1 MLQNSPIIPYIPAS
15 DLARARQFY
24 EEVIGFK
31 PSQEVNGGIV
41 YRCGNGTE
49 VFLYVSQG
57 AGTSKASQAF
67 FPVKD
72 IKAEMTELRSRG
84 LEFEHYDVP
93 GMTMEDDI
101 MTGGGAMAAWFKDS
115 EGNIMAIVQSI

>member
-49 VFLYVSQG
+49 VFLYASQG

-67 FPVKD
+67 FPVTD

-93 GMTMEDDI
+93 GMKMEDDI
-101 MTGGGAMAAWFKDS
+101 MIGGGAMAAWFKDS
-115 EGNIMAIVQSI
+115 EGNIMAIVQSV

>member
-15 DLARARQFY
+15 ELARARKFY
-24 EEVIGFK
+24 EEVIGFT
-31 PSQEVNGGIV
+31 PSQEVNGGVV

-93 GMTMEDDI
+93 GMKMEDDI

-115 EGNIMAIVQSI
+115 EGNIMAIVQSV

>member
-15 DLARARQFY
+15 DLVRARKFY

-57 AGTSKASQAF
+57 AGTSQASQAF
-67 FPVKD
+67 FPVTD

-84 LEFEHYDVP
+84 LEFEHYDAP
-93 GMTMEDDI
+93 GMKMEDDI

-115 EGNIMAIVQSI
+115 EGNIMAIVQSV

>member
-1 MLQNSPIIPYIPAS
+1 MLQNSPIIPYIPATN
-15 DLARARQFY
+15 LARARKFY

-41 YRCGNGTE
+41 YRCGSGTE

-84 LEFEHYDVP
+84 LEFEHYDFP
-93 GMTMEDDI
+93 GMKMEDDI
-101 MTGGGAMAAWFKDS
+101 MIGGGAMAAWFKDS
-115 EGNIMAIVQSI
+115 EGNIMAIIQSI

>member
-49 VFLYVSQG
+49 VFMYVSQG

-93 GMTMEDDI
+93 GMKMEDDI

-115 EGNIMAIVQSI
+115 EGNIMAIVQSV

>member
-57 AGTSKASQAF
+57 AGSSRASQAF

-84 LEFEHYDVP
+84 LEFEHYDFP
-93 GMTMEDDI
+93 GMKMEDDI

-115 EGNIMAIVQSI
+115 EGNIMAIVQSV

>member
-1 MLQNSPIIPYIPAS
+1 MLQKSPIIPYIPAS
-15 DLARARQFY
+15 DLARARKFY
-24 EEVIGFK
+24 EEVIGFT
-31 PSQEVNGGIV
+31 PSLEVNGGIV

-72 IKAEMTELRSRG
+72 IKAEMSELRSRG
-84 LEFEHYDVP
+84 LEFEHYDFP

-101 MTGGGAMAAWFKDS
+101 MTGGGAMAAWFRDS
-115 EGNIMAIVQSI
+115 EGNIMAIIQSV

>member
-1 MLQNSPIIPYIPAS
+1 MLQNSPIIPYIPATN
-15 DLARARQFY
+15 LARARKFY

-49 VFLYVSQG
+49 VFMYVSQG

-84 LEFEHYDVP
+84 LEFEHYDFP
-93 GMTMEDDI
+93 GMKMEDDI
-101 MTGGGAMAAWFKDS
+101 MIGGGAMAAWFKDS
-115 EGNIMAIVQSI
+115 EGNIMAIVQSV

>member
-49 VFLYVSQG
+49 VFMYVSQG